1 MSGGG
6 FRVSSIPN
14 SVRKTIQNIKEITGN
29 HSEDEIYAMLKECS
43 MDPNETA
50 QRLLLQD
57 PFHEVKRKRD
67 RKKEGLNNKEYAESR
82 WRPGSQGRGARGGRG
97 NFPPRYTAH
106 EAGVS
111 KSSGP
116 GRDNGMNQVAE
127 KGSGQSLSNLQET
140 KTKESTLIASPV
152 PAVANGPTGVAAET
166 LSAPARH
173 AANQPQE
180 NSSVGNSEFRSAPS
194 PVDAINKPSIAFGS
208 GDMNGQPAAS
218 SSDCSMST
226 TPASS
231 SAICF
236 SSSEPEPVPS
246 NARLLGTLDTIKH
259 ESNRASTE
267 PNAVIPTE
275 NKLAPFSSSEPAPI
289 PSNVSRHLGSLDKIK
304 HEIGNNRAST
314 EPNAVIPTENKLA
327 SATEVSSSF
336 LQGKMPSNS
345 SAVAKNPLGESA
357 HPSSTAT
364 HGSSATRPSSNYS
377 SRSQQIIGPQKV
389 GSNKEWKPKPVNSNV
404 GIGSGTTGASEVPT
418 VSLETNAQSLPVSSV
433 FDSEVATSKLQ
444 KKLEESYIPQCQH
457 VIIPNHIHVPKSERT
472 KLSFGSFDASFGV
485 ASNDVG
491 GQESD
496 KSSTPLSDSPHD
508 VDETAEEQGSS
519 NQNALATAEEGD
531 YADHSQSPAPAPGN
545 LSGDG
550 DVASSIPEYDE
561 NKQENALLAGS
572 HQHSAVTSP
581 NYSFGIVP
589 PMLAPFGNAESQ
601 AREVSR
607 LSSFVVP
614 QPFDPAA
621 YYAQFYRSSADI
633 DGRVS
638 PFASGAATKYNGN
651 VAVLPPQTSQSAQEG
666 GNSLVLT
673 TTSSSP
679 VVTQAAGMMQSSIA
693 VTQQPV
699 PVYRSAAG
707 VHLPHYPPNYIQ
719 YAPFYSPFYVP
730 SPAIHQF
737 INNGVFPQQPQAG
750 TVYPSAP
757 AAPATGVKFSLPQFK
772 PGSNTPNSAHI
783 GMPSGYGPYGSS
795 PAGYNPS
802 SAVTTGNSTTNED
815 LGGAQFKEN
824 NVYVSGQQSEGSA
837 VWIAPPG
844 RDISSLPASSFYN
857 LAPPGQNVTFA
868 PTQVVPGSFAGIYHP
883 HAATAAAVHPLLQQ
897 AQTMAGA
904 VNMGGSASATGVYRQ
919 PQHAQ
924 MNWPSNY

>member
-57 PFHEVKRKRD
+57 PFREVKRKRD
-67 RKKEGLNNKEYAESR
+67 RKKEVLNNKESAESR
-82 WRPGSQGRGARGGRG
+82 WRPGSQGRGSRGGWG
-97 NFPPRYTAH
+97 NFPRYASH
-106 EAGVS
+106 EAGGS

-127 KGSGQSLSNLQET
+127 KCSGQSLSTLQES
-140 KTKESTLIASPV
+140 KTKESTLVASPV
-152 PAVANGPTGVAAET
+152 SAIANGPSGVVAET
-166 LSAPARH
+166 FSAPLRK

-180 NSSVGNSEFRSAPS
+180 NSAVGSSEFGSAPS
-194 PVDAINKPSIAFGS
+194 PVNTIGKSTIAFGS
-208 GDMNGQPAAS
+208 GDMSGEPAAS
-218 SSDCSMST
+218 SK
-226 TPASS
+226 A
-231 SAICF
+231 A
-236 SSSEPEPVPS
+236 
-246 NARLLGTLDTIKH
+246 
-259 ESNRASTE
+259 
-267 PNAVIPTE
+267 
-275 NKLAPFSSSEPAPI
+275 
-289 PSNVSRHLGSLDKIK
+289 
-304 HEIGNNRAST
+304 EIN
-314 EPNAVIPTENKLA
+314 
-327 SATEVSSSF
+327 SSF
-336 LQGKMPSNS
+336 LQGKMPNKS
-345 SAVAKNPLGESA
+345 SGVVKNPPGESA
-357 HPSSTAT
+357 HPSSTVT
-364 HGSSATRPSSNYS
+364 HGSSASRPSSNYS
-377 SRSQQIIGPQKV
+377 SHSQQIIGPQKV
-389 GSNKEWKPKPVNSNV
+389 GSNKEWKPKPVICNV
-404 GIGSGTTGASEVPT
+404 GLGSGAATASEVPT
-418 VSLETNAQSLPVSSV
+418 VSLEINARSLPVSSV
-433 FDSEVATSKLQ
+433 LDSEVATSKLQ
-444 KKLEESYIPQCQH
+444 KKLEELHLPQRQH
-457 VIIPNHIHVPKSERT
+457 VIIPNHIHVPESERT

-485 ASNDVG
+485 ALNYIG

-496 KSSTPLSDSPHD
+496 KSSTPLSEASQDA
-508 VDETAEEQGSS
+508 DETAEEHGSS

-531 YADHSQSPAPAPGN
+531 YADRPQSPAHAPEN
-545 LSGDG
+545 LSGDI
-550 DVASSIPEYDE
+550 ASSIPESDE
-561 NKQENALLAGS
+561 NKQENTLLSGGN
-572 HQHSAVTSP
+572 QHSAVTSP
-581 NYSFGIVP
+581 NYSFGVIP
-589 PMLAPFGNAESQ
+589 PMVASFGNAESQ
-601 AREVSR
+601 AREISR

-614 QPFDPAA
+614 HPFDPAT
-621 YYAQFYRSSADI
+621 YYAQFYRSSVDN

-638 PFASGAATKYNGN
+638 PFASSGVAAKYNGN
-651 VAVLPPQTSQSAQEG
+651 VSVLPPQTSQSQECSGNIVNDTFSLLWTFACFQLGPGILLELQMG
-666 GNSLVLT
+666 GNSLVL

-679 VVTQAAGMMQSSIA
+679 VVTQAAGMMQSSLA

-750 TVYPSAP
+750 TVYPSVP
-757 AAPATGVKFSLPQFK
+757 AAPTTGVKFSLPQFK
-772 PGSNTPNSAHI
+772 PGSNTPSSIHI

-802 SAVTTGNSTTNED
+802 SAVATGNSTTNED
-815 LGGAQFKEN
+815 LGGAQFKES
-824 NVYVSGQQSEGSA
+824 NVYVTGQQVDNLFPFLPLASEGSA

-857 LAPPGQNVTFA
+857 LAPQGQNVTFA

-883 HAATAAAVHPLLQQ
+883 QAATAAAVHPLLQQ

-904 VNMGGSASATGVYRQ
+904 VNMGGSAAGVYRQ